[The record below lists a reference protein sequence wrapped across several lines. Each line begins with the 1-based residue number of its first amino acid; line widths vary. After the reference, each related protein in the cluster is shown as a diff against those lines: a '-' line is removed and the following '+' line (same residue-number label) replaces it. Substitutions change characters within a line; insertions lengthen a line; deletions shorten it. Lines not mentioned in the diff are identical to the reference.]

1 MCEWLLLLL
10 PIAAV
15 SGWYA
20 AQRGISPIT
29 QKQPQEISPVYFKG
43 LNYLLNEQ
51 PDKAIDLFIKL
62 LDVDSDTVETHLAL
76 GNLFRRRGEVERA
89 IRIHQNLIARPTLSR
104 EQRAEAL
111 LELGQDYMRAGLF
124 DRAENLFIELTELK
138 LYKEQ
143 ANIYLL
149 EIYQQEKDWNRCL
162 DVTEQIT
169 TSRYPALH
177 NSIAHF
183 YCELAEQVMRQQNMV
198 AAENYLKRAQQV
210 KHGNVRVLMLQAEI
224 EYSRG
229 ECRSV
234 IRLLRQIEESDSA
247 YLSDVLPQL
256 MECYKKLGQQQ
267 EMHDYFRALYQRHH
281 CTEAMLILAD
291 MMAETEGVDA
301 AVEAVLKHLS
311 ETPDLKGLER
321 LVKLNLQRNAERPR
335 EILEVLLSSV
345 SKLLDKEP
353 AYQCEHCGFT
363 AKRLHWH
370 CPSCK
375 TWGAI
380 KPRQGLVRMS
390 HSHP

>member
-1 MCEWLLLLL
+1 MYEALLLLL
-10 PIAAV
+10 PVAAA
-15 SGWYA
+15 SGWFA
-20 AQRGISPIT
+20 ARRGVVVKS

-89 IRIHQNLIARPTLSR
+89 IRIHQNLIARPSLSR
-104 EQRAEAL
+104 EQRAQAL

-138 LYKEQ
+138 LHNEQ

-149 EIYQQEKDWNRCL
+149 EIYQQEKDWKRCL
-162 DVTEQIT
+162 EVADRIT
-169 TSRYPALH
+169 VSHYPALH

-183 YCELAEQVMRQQNMV
+183 YCELAEEQLRQQNMA
-198 AAENYLKRAQQV
+198 AAESFLKRAQHM
-210 KHGNVRVLMLQAEI
+210 KRSSNVRVLMLQAEI
-224 EYSRG
+224 EYTRG
-229 ECRSV
+229 DCRSV
-234 IRLLRQIEESDSA
+234 IRLLRQVEGSDPA
-247 YLSDVLPQL
+247 YLSETLPRTI
-256 MECYKKLGQQQ
+256 ECYRKLGQHQ
-267 EMHDYFRALYQRHH
+267 ELYEYLEQLYQRHH

-291 MMAETEGVDA
+291 MIADSQGEGA
-301 AVEAVLKHLS
+301 AVEAILKHLS
-311 ETPDLKGLER
+311 DTPDLKGLER
-321 LVKLNLQRNAERPR
+321 LVRLNLQRSEESPR
-335 EILEVLLSSV
+335 ETLEVLLSSV

-363 AKRLHWH
+363 AKKIHWH

-380 KPRQGLVRMS
+380 KPIQGIGRS
-390 HSHP
+390 IKG

>member
-1 MCEWLLLLL
+1 MYEALLLLL
-10 PIAAV
+10 PVAAA

-20 AQRGISPIT
+20 ARRGMAVKS
-29 QKQPQEISPVYFKG
+29 QKQPQEISPAYFKG

-89 IRIHQNLIARPTLSR
+89 IRIHQNLIARPSLSR
-104 EQRAEAL
+104 EQRAQAL

-138 LYKEQ
+138 LHNEQ

-149 EIYQQEKDWNRCL
+149 EIYQQEKDWKRCL
-162 DVTEQIT
+162 EVADRIT
-169 TSRYPALH
+169 VSHYPTLH

-183 YCELAEQVMRQQNMV
+183 YCELAEQQLRQQNMA
-198 AAENYLKRAQQV
+198 AAESFLKRAQQM
-210 KHGNVRVLMLQAEI
+210 KRSNVRVLILQAEI

-229 ECRSV
+229 DCRSV

-247 YLSDVLPQL
+247 YLSETLPRIV
-256 MECYKKLGQQQ
+256 ECYRKLAQHQELYDYLQQ
-267 EMHDYFRALYQRHH
+267 LYQRHH
-281 CTEAMLILAD
+281 CTEAMLILTD
-291 MMAETEGVDA
+291 MIVDSEGEGL
-301 AVEAVLKHLS
+301 AVEAILKHLS

-321 LVKLNLQRNAERPR
+321 LVRLNLQRSEESPR
-335 EILEVLLSSV
+335 ETLEVLLSSV

-363 AKRLHWH
+363 AKKIHWH

-380 KPRQGLVRMS
+380 KPIQGLARNIKG
-390 HSHP
+390 